1 MEEQQLLC
9 YAVKVAKDSPLNGK
23 NIKDSQIKSQWSCFV
38 IGLERELLPIIDLH
52 TNMKLSAGDLI
63 WVLGSQKMG
72 SALLREELL

>member
-1 MEEQQLLC
+1 M
-9 YAVKVAKDSPLNGK
+9 
-23 NIKDSQIKSQWSCFV
+23 